1 MKYIKRLKSFN
12 EGISLNTS
20 TDDEE
25 KEKEA
30 ADFIEIISV
39 QDSVKEA
46 KKFKPGD
53 RWSDDFDYD
62 GMLRFAL
69 KVNVNTPIKKL
80 NQLFDSA
87 TDVNYHT
94 PFSNLGIAI
103 DWIEDG
109 DKKGAKDYMKQF
121 HSDIKKEMKEQ
132 GIKES
137 ITEATITFTKPVDLT
152 IFTDEDMEDSEIESY
167 KRGDKE
173 SVDILND
180 NGGVIDVQFD
190 DGSVTS
196 IPKSIIKI
204 KESILN
210 ETTAKET
217 LKNAENALTK
227 TIPGRKFNKKY
238 VKDYLDSMERM
249 ARKKPGDFVKDYGE
263 FDNEDWLE
271 DVRYNMANESLT
283 IKGKKVKSIN
293 KKGNDAEKWTITF
306 IDGTEEPYLQHMN
319 ESMIGITT
327 DKSFKPADLQKALD
341 KAKIKGYRMDRL
353 SMTLTALKLD
363 KKYFNDAQKIID
375 DLGLTVMMAKEG
387 KLNEAWKEKEYYPQT
402 FIDIATAFMK
412 KEYKGRGLG
421 RMPKK
426 KLETIGQKIVDQ
438 KYDGDSSKAYKELV
452 GESVIEGYNMK
463 YKDPKVKGKKVAV
476 DTIEIEGVE
485 TREGP
490 DDGTTDAFA
499 ASAKFTNGKELSA
512 NELDDLTDNNPDL
525 IHRLAL
531 QQFFESNVNES
542 KVTAKTVDK
551 LTTQLAKV
559 TKQLKDNFAKLQKAK
574 TIGEKE
580 AYYKQAGKLTKE
592 KKAIDAELEAAIQ
605 GFGAD
610 MELDMN
616 FENVTEGKLHDE
628 VEELVRDLD
637 KNAYSLFAD
646 DYDID
651 PEDANEMMEF
661 IMGLSNKEAKQIIK
675 ELKK

>member
-1 MKYIKRLKSFN
+1 MKYIK
-12 EGISLNTS
+12 SLNIG
-20 TDDEE
+20 
-25 KEKEA
+25 K
-30 ADFIEIISV
+30 FIKV
-39 QDSVKEA
+39 NEA

-53 RWSDDFDYD
+53 MWSDDFDYD

-94 PFSNLGIAI
+94 PFQNLGIAI

-137 ITEATITFTKPVDLT
+137 INEATITFTKPVDLT

-190 DGSVTS
+190 DGSVSS

-204 KESILN
+204 KESALN

-238 VKDYLDSMERM
+238 VKDYLASMERM
-249 ARKKPGDFVKDYGE
+249 ARKKPGDFVKDYGD
-263 FDNEDWLE
+263 FSNEDWLE
-271 DVRYNMANESLT
+271 DVRYNMANESVT
-283 IKGKKVKSIN
+283 
-293 KKGNDAEKWTITF
+293 
-306 IDGTEEPYLQHMN
+306 
-319 ESMIGITT
+319 
-327 DKSFKPADLQKALD
+327 
-341 KAKIKGYRMDRL
+341 
-353 SMTLTALKLD
+353 
-363 KKYFNDAQKIID
+363 
-375 DLGLTVMMAKEG
+375 
-387 KLNEAWKEKEYYPQT
+387 EAWKEKEYYPQT

-426 KLETIGQKIVDQ
+426 KLEIIGQKIVDQ
-438 KYDGDSSKAYKELV
+438 KYDGDSSKAYQELV
-452 GESVIEGYNMK
+452 GESVTEARKEKG
-463 YKDPKVKGKKVAV
+463 PKVQGREV
-476 DTIEIEGVE
+476 DISSIEIEGVE

-490 DDGTTDAFA
+490 DDGTSEAFA
-499 ASAKFTNGKELSA
+499 ATARFTNGKEL
-512 NELDDLTDNNPDL
+512 NPNQLDKLTNDNPDL
-525 IHRLAL
+525 IHRLAME
-531 QQFFESNVNES
+531 QFFESNVSES
-542 KVTAKTVDK
+542 KVSKEIDNLTNEIAKI
-551 LTTQLAKV
+551 
-559 TKQLKDNFAKLQKAK
+559 TKQLKDNFKKYQKAK
-574 TIGEKE
+574 TPQEEIKY
-580 AYYKQAGKLTKE
+580 AKIAGTLTTQKKILDVKLE
-592 KKAIDAELEAAIQ
+592 KAIQ
-605 GFGAD
+605 SFGAD

-616 FENVTEGKLHDE
+616 FENVTEGKLQDD
-628 VEELVRDLD
+628 VEELVRELD
-637 KNAYSLFAD
+637 KEEYDVFAFD
-646 DYDID
+646 NEID

-675 ELKK
+675 QLKK

>member
-1 MKYIKRLKSFN
+1 MKYIKKLKSFN

-20 TDDEE
+20 KEDEE

-39 QDSVKEA
+39 EDSVQET

-94 PFSNLGIAI
+94 PFQNLGIAI

-137 ITEATITFTKPVDLT
+137 INEATITFTKPVDLT

-190 DGSVTS
+190 DGSVSS

-204 KESILN
+204 KESALN

-293 KKGNDAEKWTITF
+293 KKGNDAEEWTITF

-319 ESMIGITT
+319 EG
-327 DKSFKPADLQKALD
+327 
-341 KAKIKGYRMDRL
+341 
-353 SMTLTALKLD
+353 
-363 KKYFNDAQKIID
+363 
-375 DLGLTVMMAKEG
+375 
-387 KLNEAWKEKEYYPQT
+387 WKEKEYYPQT

-421 RMPKK
+421 RMNKK

-531 QQFFESNVNES
+531 QQFFESNVSES
-542 KVTAKTVDK
+542 KVSKEIDNLTNEIAKI
-551 LTTQLAKV
+551 
-559 TKQLKDNFAKLQKAK
+559 TKQLKDNFKKYQKAK
-574 TIGEKE
+574 TPQEEIKY
-580 AYYKQAGKLTKE
+580 AKIAGTLTTQKKILDVKLE
-592 KKAIDAELEAAIQ
+592 KAIQ
-605 GFGAD
+605 SFGAD

-628 VEELVRDLD
+628 LEELVRDLD

-661 IMGLSNKEAKQIIK
+661 IMSLSNKEVKQIIK

>member
-20 TDDEE
+20 KEDEE

-39 QDSVKEA
+39 EDSVQEFEPHMMYDPKTGKGYKAETYEDHVRMDKMGYVHEKPEKVDEA

-94 PFSNLGIAI
+94 PFQNLGIAI

-190 DGSVTS
+190 DGSVSS

-204 KESILN
+204 KESALN

-238 VKDYLDSMERM
+238 VKDYLESMERM

-263 FDNEDWLE
+263 FSNEDWLE
-271 DVRYNMANESLT
+271 DVRYNMANES
-283 IKGKKVKSIN
+283 
-293 KKGNDAEKWTITF
+293 
-306 IDGTEEPYLQHMN
+306 MN

-363 KKYFNDAQKIID
+363 KKYFNDAKKIID

-387 KLNEAWKEKEYYPQT
+387 KLNEARKEK
-402 FIDIATAFMK
+402 
-412 KEYKGRGLG
+412 G
-421 RMPKK
+421 
-426 KLETIGQKIVDQ
+426 
-438 KYDGDSSKAYKELV
+438 
-452 GESVIEGYNMK
+452 
-463 YKDPKVKGKKVAV
+463 PKVQGREV
-476 DTIEIEGVE
+476 DISSIEIEGVE

-490 DDGTTDAFA
+490 DDGTVDAFA
-499 ASAKFTNGKELSA
+499 ATARFTNGKEL
-512 NELDDLTDNNPDL
+512 NPNQLDKLTDDNPDL
-525 IHRLAL
+525 IHRLAME
-531 QQFFESNVNES
+531 QFFESNVSES
-542 KVTAKTVDK
+542 KVSKEIDNLTNEIAKI
-551 LTTQLAKV
+551 
-559 TKQLKDNFAKLQKAK
+559 TKQLKDNFKKYQKAK
-574 TIGEKE
+574 TPQEEIKY
-580 AYYKQAGKLTKE
+580 AKIAGTLTTQKKILDVKLE
-592 KKAIDAELEAAIQ
+592 KAIQ
-605 GFGAD
+605 SFGAD

-628 VEELVRDLD
+628 VEELVRELD
-637 KNAYSLFAD
+637 KEEYDVFAFD
-646 DYDID
+646 NDID

-661 IMGLSNKEAKQIIK
+661 IMSLSNKEAKQIIK
-675 ELKK
+675 QLKK